1 MRKYF
6 ILTAVFALLT
16 SMLFAQTENGELPY
30 SFGKKGISQSVDV
43 ITTPKTDVD
52 KLLREDATIMEKS
65 RPLRTGIGYS
75 ENKSF
80 ENSGRK
86 DITEDGGTLWRAQ
99 FVSEGAVMTY
109 LVFDKLNIPEEA
121 KLFIYSPDRT
131 QVFGPYTNADM
142 QEVGKFE
149 TDNIIGDELI
159 VEYYEPAGAAFKGEA
174 NIAAVMHI
182 YKDFLH
188 VRKDDKGPIGDAEG
202 NCHIDVVCP
211 DAQGWE
217 YPIKSVVCI
226 GITAYYYDDET
237 HQWGWGSFL
246 CSGAMVNNVRMDKTP
261 YVLSA
266 DHCVAAD
273 DQTHKFYF
281 NYQTNTCGGSTGG
294 YKVANGGTI
303 VARSNTSYTTQASDF
318 LLLKITGNLNV
329 TFRDSIVFAGWD
341 RSGAISVGAGIHHP
355 GGDWKKISFPLNVT
369 APTSGTYANKYYV
382 VRWRT
387 NPNKGVT
394 EQGSSGSPLF
404 NFKQQIIGTLTS
416 GMSYCDYPQGTDNY
430 GRMSYHWTNNNNAS
444 ADRKLQPWLDPDNT
458 GVYTLPSMKY
468 DGTVVTGIEDY
479 DLKTYTFDIYP
490 NPAQDG
496 LVTIQGEFL
505 PETAVCNVYNMMGQ
519 LVMSNIVTTEAT
531 FTLNVSSLENGVYFI
546 ELVGSE
552 RNYKSKLVIAR

>member
-1 MRKYF
+1 M
-6 ILTAVFALLT
+6 LT

-30 SFGKKGISQSVDV
+30 SFSKKGISQSVDV
-43 ITTPKTDVD
+43 IMTPKTDVE
-52 KLLREDATIMEKS
+52 KLLREDAVIMEKS
-65 RPLRTGIGYS
+65 RPVRTGVGYS
-75 ENKSF
+75 ENKTF
-80 ENSGRK
+80 DNSGRK
-86 DITEDGGTLWRAQ
+86 DITEDGGMLWRAQ

-109 LVFDKLNIPEEA
+109 LVFDKFNIPAEG
-121 KLFIYSPDRT
+121 KLFIYSPDRE
-131 QVFGPYTNADM
+131 QVFGPYTNADV
-142 QEVGKFE
+142 QEVGKLE

-159 VEYYEPAGAAFKGEA
+159 VEYYEPANAAFKGEI

-188 VRKDDKGPIGDAEG
+188 VRKDDKGPIGDADG

-211 DAQGWE
+211 DAAGWQN
-217 YPIKSVVCI
+217 PVKSVVCI
-226 GITAYYYDDET
+226 SITAYYYDSDT

-273 DQTHKFYF
+273 DETHKFYF
-281 NYQTNTCGGSTGG
+281 NYQTSTCGGNTGG
-294 YKVANGGTI
+294 YKVANGGSI
-303 VARSNTSYTTQASDF
+303 VARSNTTNSMQSSDF
-318 LLLKITGNLNV
+318 LLLKITGTLSPV
-329 TFRDSIVFAGWD
+329 FRDSIVFAGWD
-341 RSGAISVGAGIHHP
+341 RSGAISIGAGIHHP

-369 APTSGTYANKYYV
+369 APTSGAYANKFYV

-416 GMSYCDYPQGTDNY
+416 GLSDCSYLQGTDNY
-430 GRMSYHWTNNNNAS
+430 GRMSYHWTNNNNSNAN
-444 ADRKLQPWLDPDNT
+444 RKLQPWLDPDNT

-468 DGTVVTGIEDY
+468 DGTIVTGID
-479 DLKTYTFDIYP
+479 DHDIQTYTFEVYP
-490 NPAQDG
+490 NPAKDG
-496 LVTIQGEFL
+496 FVTIQGEFI
-505 PETAVCNVYNMMGQ
+505 PETAVCNVYNTMGQ
-519 LVMSNIVTTEAT
+519 LVMITTVTTDAN
-531 FTLNVSSLENGVYFI
+531 FTLNVNALQNGVYFI